1 MSHLFQIIP
10 TSGVPIYRQIIDQVR
25 HMVVGGHLEPGEEL
39 PSVRTLALQLEVN
52 PMTISKAY
60 SLLEAEGILLRRRG
74 RGMVVAPNRRKT
86 HSLEERVERFEPAMS
101 QLITQARQLE
111 LPYDAVLE
119 TLQRLW
125 EQPS

>member
-25 HMVVGGHLEPGEEL
+25 RMVVGGHLTPGEEL
-39 PSVRTLALQLEVN
+39 PSVRNLALQLEVN

-74 RGMVVAPNRRKT
+74 RGMQVAPRPRKSRT
-86 HSLEERVERFEPAMS
+86 LEERMEHFEPAVK
-101 QLITQARQLE
+101 QFITQAKQLE
-111 LPYDAVLE
+111 MPYQTVID
-119 TLQRLW
+119 TLQHMW
-125 EQPS
+125 EDS